1 MPSQRQI
8 ARDISYAYSAQT
20 RGGRTL
26 IKLMENASGR
36 VSLIKRACGYEH
48 EVANGGDF
56 WQVMVQR
63 YGLNLDIVSGSLDN
77 IPCDKPLIMIANHPY
92 GILDGLMMGYILK
105 HTRGDFRILAHKVFR
120 RAEDLNRVI
129 LPISF
134 DETKEAVKL
143 NLETRKVALDYL
155 NKGGA
160 IGIFLGGTVSTA
172 AKPFAHPMDPA
183 WRSFTA
189 RLIAKS
195 GATVVPL
202 FFDGANSSLFQ
213 YASRLHYNLRMGL
226 LIKEF
231 RARVDTR
238 VRVVIGEPI
247 DPSEMKAREKD
258 ARALMDYLR
267 QSTYKLSPTPLK
279 SLDYGFEFEEKHKP

>member
-36 VSLIKRACGYEH
+36 VSLIKRACGYED